1 MSLKHAL
8 LGFLNYGP
16 HTGYELKKVFDV
28 SVAHFWSAELSQ
40 IYPALKALETEGLV
54 EMRVEVQADRPNR
67 KVYSITDD
75 GRRELIDW
83 LGTPAD
89 TDQIREPFLVK
100 MFFAAAGGKDHI
112 LNVLRRRAEDLRFRL
127 EQYRHGLT
135 LAERYSEA
143 AKLSQEALFWRLTI
157 EYGVTHTEANLKF
170 VEDAV
175 EMLNRTDAEAFVST
189 PGQNAGKA
197 TRERIEILDILKK
210 ALTEGHESGQ
220 PLLPARSHSTR

>member
-40 IYPALKALETEGLV
+40 IYPALKALESEGLV

-83 LGTPAD
+83 LGTPAE
-89 TDQIREPFLVK
+89 TDQVREPFLVK
-100 MFFAAAGGKDHI
+100 MFFAAAGGKEHV
-112 LNVLRRRAEDLRFRL
+112 LEVLRSRADDLRFRL
-127 EQYRHGLT
+127 EQYRHGLA
-135 LAERYSEA
+135 LAEQYSEA

-170 VEDAV
+170 VEDAI
-175 EMLNRTDAEAFVST
+175 EMLNQTHEDAFAST
-189 PGQNAGKA
+189 PAQNAGLP

-210 ALTEGHESGQ
+210 AFTEGHETGQ

>member
-1 MSLKHAL
+1 VSLKHAL

-40 IYPALKALETEGLV
+40 IYPALKVLEAEGLV
-54 EMRVEVQADRPNR
+54 EMKVEVQADRPNR

-83 LGTPAD
+83 LGTPAE
-89 TDQIREPFLVK
+89 TDQVREPFLVK
-100 MFFAAAGGKDHI
+100 MFFAAAGGKEHV
-112 LNVLRRRAEDLRFRL
+112 LEVLRRRADDLKFRL
-127 EQYRHGLT
+127 EQYRHGLA
-135 LAERYSEA
+135 LAEQYSEA

-157 EYGVTHTEANLKF
+157 EYGVSHTEANLKF
-170 VEDAV
+170 VDDAIQMLSHTHEDAF
-175 EMLNRTDAEAFVST
+175 AST
-189 PGQNAGKA
+189 PALNAGLP
-197 TRERIEILDILKK
+197 TRERIEILDTLKK
-210 ALTEGHESGQ
+210 AVTEGHEDGQ